1 MMLRNLFILLLFNT
15 TLAAQTPALTD
26 VRKMYHNSSEDGT
39 ACRKLVEMLAPYT
52 PASNVLLAGYEGGAM
67 MMLAKHVVNPFTK
80 LSYFKKGKHILEA
93 AIVADAQ
100 NAELRFIR
108 FATQSDA
115 PGFLGYN
122 DNLKED
128 KSFLLKA
135 LENMKDKEL
144 KTWIIGFMKNSK
156 YLSEVEK
163 QKLNAEGNAFTG
175 R

>member
-1 MMLRNLFILLLFNT
+1 MMLRNLILLLFFNT
-15 TLAAQTPALTD
+15 ALAAQTPTISE
-26 VRKMYHNSSEDGT
+26 VRTMYHNSSEDGT
-39 ACRKLVEMLAPYT
+39 TCRKMVDMLAVYT
-52 PASNVLLAGYEGGAM
+52 PASNALLAGYEGGAL
-67 MMLAKHVVNPFTK
+67 MMLAKHAVNPFSK
-80 LSYFKKGKHILEA
+80 FSYFKKGKHILED
-93 AIVADAQ
+93 AINADAQ

-144 KTWIIGFMKNSK
+144 RNWIVGYMKNNK
-156 YLSEVEK
+156 YLSEAEK
-163 QKLNAEGNAFTG
+163 QKLNA
-175 R
+175 